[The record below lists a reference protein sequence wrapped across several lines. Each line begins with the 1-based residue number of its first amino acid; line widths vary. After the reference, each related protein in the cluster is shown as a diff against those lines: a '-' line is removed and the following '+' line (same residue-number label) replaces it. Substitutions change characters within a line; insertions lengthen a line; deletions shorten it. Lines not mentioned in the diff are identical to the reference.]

1 MPILTVIVGS
11 ISPGRISPGR
21 AAQPIAER
29 SIDRARS
36 HGALDVDVAG
46 PAEIR
51 LPLMEQ
57 KC

>member
-1 MPILTVIVGS
+1 MPILTVIAGS
-11 ISPGRISPGR
+11 IRPGR
-21 AAQPIAER
+21 AGQPIAER
-29 SIDRARS
+29 FTDRARS
-36 HGALDVDVAG
+36 HGALGVDVAG

>member
-11 ISPGRISPGR
+11 IRPGR
-21 AAQPIAER
+21 AGQPIAGR
-29 SIDRARS
+29 FIDRARS
-36 HGALDVDVAG
+36 HGAPDVDVAG

-51 LPLMEQ
+51 LPPMEQ